1 MAIGSDM
8 KHKNALDISKHLL
21 NVSIGSQS
29 SMGPNL

>member
-8 KHKNALDISKHLL
+8 KHKNTLDISKHLL